1 MSRILLSR
9 TQRWLPLL
17 AVAILLLASI
27 ACSGLDSSATLI
39 VINNTGQDICVVHA
53 TAAGEGAA
61 GNWGENRLA
70 APPLTNGQQV
80 EVELENGIYD
90 LYAETCDGSFAER
103 YGEEL
108 EGSVEWTLTPE

>member
-1 MSRILLSR
+1 MSRILHPRL
-9 TQRWLPLL
+9 QRWLPLL
-17 AVAILLLASI
+17 VVAMLLLASL

-39 VINNTGQDICVVHA
+39 VINNTGQDICIVHA
-53 TAAGEGAA
+53 AAQGEGRA
-61 GNWGENRLA
+61 GNWGENRLTE
-70 APPLTNGQQV
+70 PPLANGQQV

-103 YGEEL
+103 FDEEL